1 MPPLRFLTL
10 LLPAFAGALF
20 VAIWIFVRASLSD
33 DFRFLLPAPTEVLAA
48 FRDHGDELWRATL
61 NTAAGATLG
70 FLAAVVVSFLLSL
83 LLSLSPLVR
92 VTFYP
97 YLMLLQMTPIIVFA
111 PILVLWVGAG
121 LQSVTII
128 TFLICFFPLAVNTT
142 QGLVSTDR
150 NLVELFQL
158 YRATKFQEIR
168 RLRIPA
174 ALPYF
179 FTGLRIAATLAPIGA
194 LVGDYTA
201 GSSAAASVSKRS
213 STAARRNIPRSSP
226 PPRCVARSALSLSPA
241 CFRSAGSPSAN
252 GMTPTTAPTPEPP
265 VIFPLMKPLLHTL
278 VVLTT
283 ALVSVATAQAAT
295 PASAAKKPLTKITL
309 QLDWVAEP
317 QHGGIY
323 QAQVRGFFAAEGL
336 DVTIVPGGPNAFV
349 TQKVATNQ
357 AQLGQ
362 GDSTDILQK
371 IAVGLPLLSVAAVF
385 QDDPSG
391 LLINPSSSVRRF
403 EDLQGKTVIAR
414 PEWTFLALLKKKY
427 GVTVNVVPQ
436 SFSVAAFLGDK
447 EAIQQGYFIAEPYFI
462 EKAGGAKP
470 RFLSSWDAGFRA
482 YAVLFTNRKF
492 ARENPEALRAFMRAY
507 VKGWRDYLEG
517 DPTAA
522 HAAMKLT
529 NSSIDDTFALAS
541 RQLILDEKLV
551 TGRDADGG
559 LANIGQL
566 SASRFAT
573 QITQLEEIGLLAKG
587 KVTPAQAMTTE
598 FLPSSK

>member
-1 MPPLRFLTL
+1 M
-10 LLPAFAGALF
+10 
-20 VAIWIFVRASLSD
+20 
-33 DFRFLLPAPTEVLAA
+33 
-48 FRDHGDELWRATL
+48 
-61 NTAAGATLG
+61 
-70 FLAAVVVSFLLSL
+70 
-83 LLSLSPLVR
+83 
-92 VTFYP
+92 
-97 YLMLLQMTPIIVFA
+97 Q
-111 PILVLWVGAG
+111 
-121 LQSVTII
+121 
-128 TFLICFFPLAVNTT
+128 
-142 QGLVSTDR
+142 
-150 NLVELFQL
+150 
-158 YRATKFQEIR
+158 
-168 RLRIPA
+168 
-174 ALPYF
+174 
-179 FTGLRIAATLAPIGA
+179 
-194 LVGDYTA
+194 
-201 GSSAAASVSKRS
+201 
-213 STAARRNIPRSSP
+213 
-226 PPRCVARSALSLSPA
+226 
-241 CFRSAGSPSAN
+241 
-252 GMTPTTAPTPEPP
+252 
-265 VIFPLMKPLLHTL
+265 PLLRTL
-278 VVLTT
+278 FVLTT
-283 ALVSVATAQAAT
+283 ALVSVATIPAAT
-295 PASAAKKPLTKITL
+295 PASAAKQPLTKITL

-362 GDSTDILQK
+362 GDSTDLLQK

-517 DPTAA
+517 DPAAA

-566 SASRFAT
+566 STRRFAT

-587 KVTPAQAMTTE
+587 KITPAQAMTTE

>member
-1 MPPLRFLTL
+1 MKSLRLSLAVFAA
-10 LLPAFAGALF
+10 AFA
-20 VAIWIFVRASLSD
+20 
-33 DFRFLLPAPTEVLAA
+33 TC
-48 FRDHGDELWRATL
+48 
-61 NTAAGATLG
+61 AGA
-70 FLAAVVVSFLLSL
+70 
-83 LLSLSPLVR
+83 R
-92 VTFYP
+92 
-97 YLMLLQMTPIIVFA
+97 
-111 PILVLWVGAG
+111 
-121 LQSVTII
+121 
-128 TFLICFFPLAVNTT
+128 
-142 QGLVSTDR
+142 
-150 NLVELFQL
+150 
-158 YRATKFQEIR
+158 
-168 RLRIPA
+168 
-174 ALPYF
+174 
-179 FTGLRIAATLAPIGA
+179 
-194 LVGDYTA
+194 
-201 GSSAAASVSKRS
+201 AAA
-213 STAARRNIPRSSP
+213 
-226 PPRCVARSALSLSPA
+226 PA
-241 CFRSAGSPSAN
+241 
-252 GMTPTTAPTPEPP
+252 TEP
-265 VIFPLMKPLLHTL
+265 
-278 VVLTT
+278 
-283 ALVSVATAQAAT
+283 
-295 PASAAKKPLTKITL
+295 KKPLTKITL

-323 QAQVRGFFAAEGL
+323 QAQARGFFAAEGL

-371 IAVGLPLLSVAAVF
+371 IAAGLPLLNVAAVF

-391 LLINPSSSVRRF
+391 LLVNPASSVRRF

-436 SFSVAAFLGDK
+436 NFSVAAFLGDK

-462 EKAGGAKP
+462 VKAGGTKP

-529 NSSIDDTFALAS
+529 NSSIDDTFAMAS

-559 LANIGQL
+559 PANIGQL
-566 SASRFAT
+566 SAARFAT

-587 KVTPAQAMTTE
+587 KVTPAQAMTTD
-598 FLPSSK
+598 FLPPKK